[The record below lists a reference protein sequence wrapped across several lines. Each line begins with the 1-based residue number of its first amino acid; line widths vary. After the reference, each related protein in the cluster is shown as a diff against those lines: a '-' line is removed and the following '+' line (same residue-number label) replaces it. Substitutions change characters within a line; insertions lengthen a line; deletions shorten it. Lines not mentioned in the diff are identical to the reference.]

1 MESPQEYQELLNEFK
16 YFKDQHDMIQGQLEI
31 LNVSLGTI
39 INSKKTLENIK
50 EGVNQDDEILV
61 PIGGRVYVKASI
73 KDVEK
78 VLLVVPQDVVIEKDL
93 DGAIEFL
100 DTLIE
105 QHNQQIQFMRSQQ
118 QNIDVN
124 LQEISQ
130 KIQEGYT

>member
-1 MESPQEYQELLNEFK
+1 MESPQEYQELINSFK

-39 INSKKTLENIK
+39 VNSKKTIENIK

-73 KDVEK
+73 KDIEK
-78 VLLVVPQDVVIEKDL
+78 VLLVIPQDVIIEKDL
-93 DGAIEFL
+93 DGAIEFI
-100 DTLIE
+100 DKLIE
-105 QHNQQIQFMRSQQ
+105 QHNQQIQFIRTQL

-130 KIQEGYT
+130 KIQKGYT

>member
-1 MESPQEYQELLNEFK
+1 MESPQEYQELINTFK
-16 YFKDQHDMIQGQLEI
+16 YLKDQHEMFQEQLEI

-39 INSKKTLENIK
+39 TNSKKTIENIK
-50 EGVNQDDEILV
+50 EGVTQDDEILV
-61 PIGGRVYVKASI
+61 PIGGRIYVQASI

-78 VLLVVPQDVVIEKDL
+78 FLLVVSQDVIIEKDF

-100 DTLIE
+100 DKLIE
-105 QHNQQIQFMRSQQ
+105 QHNQQIQFIRTQL

-130 KIQEGYT
+130 KIQKGYT

>member
-1 MESPQEYQELLNEFK
+1 MESPQEYQDLINNFK

-39 INSKKTLENIK
+39 INSKKTVENIK

-61 PIGGRVYVKASI
+61 PIGGRIYVKASI

-78 VLLVVPQDVVIEKDL
+78 VLLVIPQDVIIEKNL

-100 DTLIE
+100 DNLIE
-105 QHNQQIQFMRSQQ
+105 QHNQQIQFIRTQL

-130 KIQEGYT
+130 KIQKGYT